1 MGSLVLYMVL
11 TVLSAGL
18 CFFIQTLGKEFLG
31 QWSGFLFAG
40 DSFRYNYVMYV
51 IGLAIFCTS
60 LILMYK
66 YIVQKKL
73 ETYSI
78 NKVAAVIVVILMC
91 IVMFAALV
99 FVSFVILGMNSSLKP
114 EVLFYITIFG
124 WPMGTMIYMFVRLML
139 DL

>member
-1 MGSLVLYMVL
+1 
-11 TVLSAGL
+11 
-18 CFFIQTLGKEFLG
+18 
-31 QWSGFLFAG
+31 
-40 DSFRYNYVMYV
+40 MYV

-60 LILMYK
+60 LSLMYK

-78 NKVAAVIVVILMC
+78 NKVAAVIVVIIMC

-99 FVSFVILGMNSSLKP
+99 FESFVILGMNSSLKP

>member
-60 LILMYK
+60 LSLMYK
-66 YIVQKKL
+66 YIVQKKP

-99 FVSFVILGMNSSLKP
+99 FESFVILGMNSSLKP
-114 EVLFYITIFG
+114 EVLFYITVIG
-124 WPMGTMIYMFVRLML
+124 WPIGTMIYMFVRLML

>member
-40 DSFRYNYVMYV
+40 DSFRYNYVMYF

-60 LILMYK
+60 LSLMYK

-99 FVSFVILGMNSSLKP
+99 FESFVILGMNSSLKP

-124 WPMGTMIYMFVRLML
+124 WPIGTMIYMFVRLML

>member
-51 IGLAIFCTS
+51 IGLAVFCTS
-60 LILMYK
+60 LSLMYK

-124 WPMGTMIYMFVRLML
+124 WPIGTMIYMFVRLML